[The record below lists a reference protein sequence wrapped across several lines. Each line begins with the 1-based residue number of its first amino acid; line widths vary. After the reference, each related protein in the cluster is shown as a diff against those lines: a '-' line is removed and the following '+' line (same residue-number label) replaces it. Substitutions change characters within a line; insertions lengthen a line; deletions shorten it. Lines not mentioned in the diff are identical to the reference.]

1 MVRAR
6 ARLRMGVAMA
16 GGSTEWRGRSVIS
29 KVVALLD
36 AFTPAAP
43 ELSLNELAALT
54 GLPVSTTYRLA
65 SELVGWGGLNGS
77 RAVATG
83 SGCGCGRSVRS
94 PPAGRRCAR
103 SPCRT

>member
-1 MVRAR
+1 
-6 ARLRMGVAMA
+6 MA

-36 AFTPAAP
+36 AFTPASP

-65 SELVGWGGLNGS
+65 SELVAWGGLERVEGGGLPD
-77 RAVATG
+77 RPAAVGDRVAG
-83 SGCGCGRSVRS
+83 
-94 PPAGRRCAR
+94 PARRDAA
-103 SPCRT
+103 

>member
-1 MVRAR
+1 
-6 ARLRMGVAMA
+6 MA

-36 AFTPAAP
+36 AFSPAPP

-65 SELVGWGGLNGS
+65 SELVTWGGLERVERRGLPD
-77 RAVATG
+77 RPAAVG
-83 SGCGCGRSVRS
+83 DRLPG
-94 PPAGRRCAR
+94 PAR
-103 SPCRT
+103 